1 MLGAGGNICL
11 QVRAHSCVCLH
22 DERNN
27 MFVVEAQLIQ
37 AASDFSRISITIGSI
52 FSR

>member
-11 QVRAHSCVCLH
+11 QVRAHSCVRLH

-27 MFVVEAQLIQ
+27 MFVVVAQLIQ
-37 AASDFSRISITIGSI
+37 ASSDFSQISITVGSR
-52 FSR
+52 FSC

>member
-11 QVRAHSCVCLH
+11 QVGICLH

-27 MFVVEAQLIQ
+27 MFVVGAQLFQ
-37 AASDFSRISITIGSI
+37 ATQDGFYHNRLEI
-52 FSR
+52 

>member
-27 MFVVEAQLIQ
+27 MFLVGAHLIQ
-37 AASDFSRISITIGSI
+37 AASDFSWISITIS
-52 FSR
+52 SRFIC